1 MLNLWCSSI
10 CQQRQTTTTSSSSR
24 KFVTI
29 IIIKVKGFF
38 VCLLCV
44 CTLVCLLLLQLCHA
58 LFAPPL
64 VDSSVLLI
72 VKTTTSRCWVA
83 LWRSRA
89 RSLQIVA
96 FPFSFQ
102 IFSFSSRVVCTVGS
116 SIFLSFFSSSA
127 VQNIV
132 QTFALRAIEFFLEF
146 VERVQF
152 HLLHARRRPFLF
164 RFYVKP
170 NGMAVG
176 KLCVWTVPEIV
187 FFLFL

>member
-1 MLNLWCSSI
+1 M
-10 CQQRQTTTTSSSSR
+10 
-24 KFVTI
+24 
-29 IIIKVKGFF
+29 
-38 VCLLCV
+38 

-72 VKTTTSRCWVA
+72 VKTTTSRCWVVA

-116 SIFLSFFSSSA
+116 SIFLSFFFSSA

-152 HLLHARRRPFLF
+152 HLLHARRPPFLF

-176 KLCVWTVPEIV
+176 KLCV
-187 FFLFL
+187 